1 MYSTNYNIDIKNAK
15 SGTKIIKKYKDSKK
29 IHPEKTTLV
38 LYDLDG
44 KTTVEDIK
52 KMYRNSGIKLGKHDL
67 YFVNPKIEFLFIL
80 WYEKRAY
87 TLVNDDEYQVLI
99 EKIYGI
105 KNYDKHEKQLTKI
118 MEMITYEKVELILEY
133 LEQLK
138 LNGDS
143 KCLPSTNF
151 KDLFNLLFKKKSR

>member
-1 MYSTNYNIDIKNAK
+1 
-15 SGTKIIKKYKDSKK
+15 
-29 IHPEKTTLV
+29 
-38 LYDLDG
+38 
-44 KTTVEDIK
+44 
-52 KMYRNSGIKLGKHDL
+52 MYRNSRIKLGKHDL

-138 LNGDS
+138 LNSDS